1 MIMLSLPYPVSANRY
16 WRKTRTGRT
25 YISADAMAY
34 RQSVAM
40 ACKQSKVTQIVGKA
54 SLTMCLNPKM
64 TQKGVASKALIDLD
78 NALKVTLDALI
89 GHAYSDD
96 KQVKRIVIE
105 YGEPV
110 VNGGLSVVIDDYQGV
125 NHGG

>member
-1 MIMLSLPYPVSANRY
+1 
-16 WRKTRTGRT
+16 
-25 YISADAMAY
+25 MAY

-40 ACKQSKVTQIVGKA
+40 ACKQAKIAQIAGKV
-54 SLTMCLNPKM
+54 SLAVCLHPKM
-64 TQKGVASKALIDLD
+64 TQKGTANKALIDLD

-89 GHAYSDD
+89 GHAYEDD
-96 KQVKRIVIE
+96 QQVKRIVIE

-110 VNGGLSVVIDDYQGV
+110 INGGLSVVIDDYQGE